1 MFSSRCT
8 KNIETFQVNLI
19 GATVTTAIPTLTTA
33 TSPKRNNVTWHVPI
47 NTAALVFVENVSHR
61 RTTHKDFLRL
71 IMLVQMTDMAVVGVV
86 AVVGE
91 VVAVA
96 VDMAKRKNDKQQ
108 RCVYFLKVNSEDMIS
123 LFF

>member
-33 TSPKRNNVTWHVPI
+33 ASPKRNNVTWHVPI

-96 VDMAKRKNDKQQ
+96 VDMAKRKNDYQQ
-108 RCVYFLKVNSEDMIS
+108 RWVYFLRSIQKI
-123 LFF
+123 